1 MTSSPL
7 EELLDVVFG
16 SNELPT
22 ENQLLTLAHFNK
34 DVYPSDLLVRVIR
47 LMWLDQ
53 NDPEAFD
60 EAIMNEL

>member
-7 EELLDVVFG
+7 EELLDAVFG

-34 DVYPSDLLVRVIR
+34 DEYPSDLLVQVIR

>member
-7 EELLDVVFG
+7 EELLDAVFG
-16 SNELPT
+16 SSELPS
-22 ENQLLTLAHFNK
+22 ENLLLTLAHFNEGL
-34 DVYPSDLLVRVIR
+34 YPPELLVQVIR

>member
-7 EELLDVVFG
+7 EELLDAVFG
-16 SNELPT
+16 SNELPS

-34 DVYPSDLLVRVIR
+34 DVYPPELLVQVIR

-60 EAIMNEL
+60 EVIMNEL

>member
-1 MTSSPL
+1 MISSPL
-7 EELLDVVFG
+7 EELLDAVFG

-34 DVYPSDLLVRVIR
+34 DAYPSDLLVQVIR

-60 EAIMNEL
+60 RAMLEL